1 MNLLVC
7 VTLGYVVVVSL
18 CGTLTGTVYI
28 YLFLFS
34 MVCLGSVVLFVWYMG
49 YCVWF
54 LVSLLPGFWLV

>member
-18 CGTLTGTVYI
+18 CGTLSGTGYI

-34 MVCLGSVVLFVWYMG
+34 MVCLGSVVL
-49 YCVWF
+49 
-54 LVSLLPGFWLV
+54 LPGIWEVCMVSS